1 MKIRDRVRAL
11 TATRPRRRTLL
22 IAFTLVLIVGAV
34 LLSLATRI
42 TPHVRDRAVAALNTR
57 FQSDVELELLQISV
71 FPRPEI
77 SGQGLTLRHNGRT
90 DVEPLIRI
98 GSYSGSA
105 GLIGI
110 LSSPL
115 RLKTVELDRLE
126 ISIPP
131 GGVRSARRGA
141 VSGQGTAR
149 GSKHTL
155 LSAEFRAAHRGSN
168 RFTGGP
174 A

>member
-1 MKIRDRVRAL
+1 MKIRDRARAL
-11 TATRPRRRTLL
+11 TATRRRRRTLL
-22 IAFTLVLIVGAV
+22 IAFALVLIVGAV

-42 TPHVRDRAVAALNTR
+42 TPHVRDRVVAALNTR
-57 FQSDVELELLQISV
+57 FRSDVDLELLQLSV

-77 SGQGLTLRHNGRT
+77 SGEGLTLRHNGRT
-90 DVEPLIRI
+90 DVKPVVSI
-98 GSYSGSA
+98 GSYSGGA

-131 GGVRSARRGA
+131 GGIRRRARSVLQAGCHRQRQQARAPQRPIP
-141 VSGQGTAR
+141 R
-149 GSKHTL
+149 GS
-155 LSAEFRAAHRGSN
+155 
-168 RFTGGP
+168 P
-174 A
+174 